1 MHRCVCT
8 CTHVGVQPL
17 THPPTQCYLNTLT
30 FLDQF
35 CHYSVKAAIDN
46 VEINVHAA
54 IIKFY
59 LTETSSGGV
68 LLKPG
73 LDTGVLSDG

>member
-1 MHRCVCT
+1 M
-8 CTHVGVQPL
+8 GVHPL
-17 THPPTQCYLNTLT
+17 THPLTQCYLNTLT

-54 IIKFY
+54 IIKFH
-59 LTETSSGGV
+59 LTETSRGEV
-68 LLKPG
+68 NLNPG
-73 LDTGVLSDG
+73 LDTGGLSDG